1 MRQQTVLTSRGERNR
16 GVARRFHAR
25 GWVPVQFAASGFR
38 RVARRSPPE
47 AGFSQRG
54 RAYVHRPRLT
64 SPNQTCLCR
73 GAVSSWRSA
82 GRRRH
87 PSPTRRLP
95 YSIEGPARA
104 PASSKDE
111 ELAHGLAD
119 EPTWRLPASGWDF
132 PLNAR
137 SRTADSLVSRRKKI
151 ERWQQSAG
159 QTCHH
164 PSELKPGRSTP
175 LPTE

>member
-1 MRQQTVLTSRGERNR
+1 MHPNISFSCLEHNSCGNKRSRR
-16 GVARRFHAR
+16 ASASATR
-25 GWVPVQFAASGFR
+25 GWHDDSTPGAGFLYNSLPLDS
-38 RVARRSPPE
+38 AGWHGDSPPE
-47 AGFSQRG
+47 AGFSQCG
-54 RAYVHRPRLT
+54 RAHVHRPRLT

-119 EPTWRLPASGWDF
+119 EPTWRLPASGWGF
-132 PLNAR
+132 AN
-137 SRTADSLVSRRKKI
+137 SRQFGK
-151 ERWQQSAG
+151 
-159 QTCHH
+159 QTY
-164 PSELKPGRSTP
+164 ED
-175 LPTE
+175 